1 MKTEIVTITPAMAE
15 KWLKGTT
22 SGNRPVR
29 RTHVKSI
36 AAQIEKGQW
45 QLNGESIIVD
55 DNGNIVDGQ
64 HRLLAIIHAGKS
76 VDSIVV
82 RGVNPDSFK
91 TIDSGATRQ
100 AGDVL
105 TLSGYKSGKALAAAI
120 NCIHACYASNG
131 FYDTPRTTS
140 GSQIQLTKVDY
151 LRLVKEY
158 DGCADSVSYIHA
170 RSNSVAVF
178 RPGSFA
184 SAMHYIFGTENAL
197 ARDAFFN
204 AIANGL
210 PHFTPSDST
219 VRLRKSYENTA
230 KAREMKASA
239 KCRYQTWRTAWDQ
252 FVVKYEREQRP
263 LRFSETVMDASP
275 RSRRLGVS
283 I

>member
-1 MKTEIVTITPAMAE
+1 MKTDIVTITPAMAE
-15 KWLKGTT
+15 KWLNGTT
-22 SGNRPVR
+22 SGNRSVR

-45 QLNGESIIVD
+45 QLNGESIVID
-55 DNGNIVDGQ
+55 DNGNVADGQ
-64 HRLLAIIHAGKS
+64 HRLLAIIHAGKP

-82 RGVNPDSFK
+82 RGVDPDSFK
-91 TIDSGATRQ
+91 TIDSGIARQ
-100 AGDVL
+100 GGDVL

-120 NCIHACYASNG
+120 NCIHACYVSNG

-140 GSQIQLTKVDY
+140 GSQIQLTKVDF

-158 DGCADSVSYIHA
+158 DGCTDSVSYIHA
-170 RSNSVAVF
+170 RSGSVAVF
-178 RPGSFA
+178 RPAAFA
-184 SAMHYIFGTENAL
+184 SAMHYIFGTENSL

-204 AIANGL
+204 AMATGL

-219 VRLRKSYENTA
+219 IKLRKAYENTA
-230 KAREMKASA
+230 KEREMKGSA

-252 FVVKYEREQRP
+252 FVTKYEREHRP
-263 LRFSETVMDASP
+263 LRFTETVVDTKT
-275 RSRRLGVS
+275 RSRRLGAS